1 MRLMGPLIVVALLGL
16 APSASAQRKAPR
28 PLSPLVKALEEC
40 RQISDP
46 AQRLACYDRT
56 APALVDASKAGDV
69 TVVDRSQLR
78 QARRSLFGFS
88 MPKLPFFAGDESAA
102 DTPDTLE
109 STIKRVHDFQNGRYQ
124 IVLTE
129 GDAIWETTEDSMGLR
144 TPRVGQKIS
153 IRRGPLGSYFMRIN
167 NGRSVKARRVG

>member
-1 MRLMGPLIVVALLGL
+1 MRLWGPLLIVTVLGL
-16 APSASAQRKAPR
+16 AQSASAQKAPR
-28 PLSPLVKALEEC
+28 ALSPLVKAIEDC
-40 RQISDP
+40 RRIPDP
-46 AQRLACYDRT
+46 TQRLACYDRT
-56 APALVDASKAGDV
+56 APAFVDANKAGDV
-69 TVVDRSQLR
+69 TVVDRGQLR

-109 STIKRVHDFQNGRYQ
+109 TTIKQVHDFQNGRFQ
-124 IVLTE
+124 VVLTE
-129 GDAIWETTEDSMGLR
+129 GNAIWETTEEKIGLR